1 MRNLSKLI
9 IESSVLPIDEAG
21 TVAVKCAPKNNT
33 KPGGKGYCDPK
44 RMKADFSIIKKNYNM
59 LLSAAVDYISKYVKK
74 MISRDA
80 EEESR
85 IGKYLDKTTLKKDL
99 KLVSASVSYYDEKRN
114 DTVWTL
120 EFDVPEYIDKHHVH
134 CMYVLVTNS
143 TKVKIDS
150 QMYDG

>member
-9 IESSVLPIDEAG
+9 IESSVLSIDEA
-21 TVAVKCAPKNNT
+21 VSVKCTPKNNT
-33 KPGGKGYCDPK
+33 KSGSKGYCDSK
-44 RMKADFSIIKKNYNM
+44 RMKTDFSVIKKNHDM

-74 MISRDA
+74 MISWDT

-85 IGKYLDKTTLKKDL
+85 IGKYLDKATLKKDL
-99 KLVSASVSYYDEKRN
+99 KLVSASVSYYDEKRD

-120 EFDVPEYIDKHHVH
+120 EFDVPKHIDKRHVH